1 MQTFHIVT
9 IVAISVIS
17 QNVAFGF
24 VPTHRKAVVW
34 PTARIGNAAINNPN
48 QNQNQN
54 PNQNTHEHQTN
65 TGRKA
70 VATENVLVD
79 DSAETTTY
87 LDNGEAVVCARGV
100 CVLADED
107 FVTDELCYLDEDE
120 DGNLV
125 GGMTCIESSDAK
137 DANVFSFEYLW
148 PRGLLLGCS
157 LLYGMNF
164 PLGRIMNDALP
175 ASATTSGRMLL
186 AFAVLSPFLF
196 QLKPHLGKEAVVGGS
211 FCALGY
217 LSQSIALVDTP
228 AATVAFLGALVVIIT
243 PLVSLVV
250 DKAKLGWKDAPQTWI
265 AAVLCLTGVAAL
277 ELGGGGGLFDGIGI
291 GDFWSAMQAV
301 GFGVGFFFTE
311 KLMAKEPD
319 QALPLTAVQVGMT
332 AFWGSVWALLDG
344 TGMLGD
350 FGGNSVAW
358 LLEET
363 TRAQYAVPGV
373 FLSGLGEDEVLRTV
387 ALAAIWTGIVTTAI
401 NRVGETTGLGKVS
414 SSEAS
419 VLLATEPLW
428 AAVFAGIFLGEEMGP
443 NVIIGGALIVAA
455 CLMTSVKPQT
465 LQNLFGGDV
474 VLTDDGSVAPVRSVN
489 SAGLAVQ
496 YLTNAQASRPTVSS
510 STALASKTAAPLQQ
524 PSSAEKKL

>member
-9 IVAISVIS
+9 IVAISACVIS

-54 PNQNTHEHQTN
+54 QNQNTHEHQTN

-70 VATENVLVD
+70 VATENILVD

-157 LLYGMNF
+157 LLYGTNF

-217 LSQSIALVDTP
+217 LSQSIALVVRSRNCSSSYNDCGQLFIT
-228 AATVAFLGALVVIIT
+228 TNYFYHYLLFIIIT
-243 PLVSLVV
+243 TTYTITCFLFFSYRGMVADGGIVQG
-250 DKAKLGWKDAPQTWI
+250 DMLGCCSGIDPETPVNAPTPPPAPPTTTEFPFTALPTAGGSSSASSIMTLSTI
-265 AAVLCLTGVAAL
+265 AAAVAVAAL
-277 ELGGGGGLFDGIGI
+277 L
-291 GDFWSAMQAV
+291 
-301 GFGVGFFFTE
+301 
-311 KLMAKEPD
+311 
-319 QALPLTAVQVGMT
+319 
-332 AFWGSVWALLDG
+332 
-344 TGMLGD
+344 
-350 FGGNSVAW
+350 
-358 LLEET
+358 
-363 TRAQYAVPGV
+363 
-373 FLSGLGEDEVLRTV
+373 
-387 ALAAIWTGIVTTAI
+387 
-401 NRVGETTGLGKVS
+401 
-414 SSEAS
+414 
-419 VLLATEPLW
+419 
-428 AAVFAGIFLGEEMGP
+428 
-443 NVIIGGALIVAA
+443 
-455 CLMTSVKPQT
+455 
-465 LQNLFGGDV
+465 
-474 VLTDDGSVAPVRSVN
+474 
-489 SAGLAVQ
+489 
-496 YLTNAQASRPTVSS
+496 
-510 STALASKTAAPLQQ
+510 
-524 PSSAEKKL
+524 